1 MIGRGWQARFLSS
14 FKTIKRFRRHTPRA
28 TLTMPSALIYAILPV
43 KPLRQAKSR
52 LARTLKP
59 PARVALVRA
68 IFSRTLDV
76 LAQVGPLAG
85 TIVVSRDVTILE
97 LARQRQG
104 VIGLAEA
111 DSGLNPAI
119 AQGAQW
125 AAAHGGESIVIVPVD
140 LPLITPAD
148 LEALI
153 DLAIEPRC
161 LVIAP
166 DRRGDGTNLMLVR
179 PPEALRFAY
188 GDASF
193 NAHRAQ
199 AAECR
204 LRTHIYRSPTSGLDL
219 DVPDDLALYQAG
231 AALLDSRLLSE

>member
-1 MIGRGWQARFLSS
+1 MSSS
-14 FKTIKRFRRHTPRA
+14 FILHPCPCPRSGGPLGA
-28 TLTMPSALIYAILPV
+28 SLIYAILPV

-59 PARVALVRA
+59 PTRAALVRA
-68 IFSRTLDV
+68 IFSHTLDV
-76 LAQVGPLAG
+76 LAQVERLAG

-97 LARQRQG
+97 LARQRRG

-125 AAAHGGESIVIVPVD
+125 AVAHGGGSILIVPVD
-140 LPLITPAD
+140 LPWITPAD

-166 DRRGDGTNLMLVR
+166 DRRDDGTNLMLVR
-179 PPEALRFAY
+179 PPDALRFAY
-188 GDASF
+188 GAASF

-199 AAECR
+199 AAKR
-204 LRTHIYRSPTSGLDL
+204 GLNVRIYRSPTSGLDL

-231 AALLDSRLLSE
+231 AALLDSRLFSE